1 MNLNYCLSL
10 HLVIFNL
17 IFLIHDMFGIVWL
30 SNAIGDSRDCRD
42 SEKKVMGQDPANK
55 GAGTLI

>member
-1 MNLNYCLSL
+1 
-10 HLVIFNL
+10 
-17 IFLIHDMFGIVWL
+17 MFGIVWL